1 MWRDAIRYALAKKG
15 REIEPDYDG
24 EPADLRGLRTVAVK
38 FIDACID
45 GEQWAIKE
53 IADRLDGKAV
63 QGIDFTDVDGNQ
75 SAVTINYVPVS
86 KDER

>member
-1 MWRDAIRYALAKKG
+1 MWRDAVRYALAQKG
-15 REIEPDYDG
+15 REVEPEYDG

-38 FIDACID
+38 FVDACVE

-63 QGIDFTDVDGNQ
+63 QGLDFTDPEGNP
-75 SAVTINYVPVS
+75 SSVTLNYVPVK
-86 KDER
+86 KDE